1 MVTMVINW
9 MINLNHSFIYLTLII
24 HNIFHFKLFIHP
36 FKPLHSLNNLLPQ
49 SLYAAALIAL
59 IICIIDS
66 RGKKKQQKS
75 FFEKTFNLT
84 LWSIAWVSG
93 VKILGQ
99 DFSKKTLKFLFSR
112 SLSLS
117 GFLSLSVCCPFFD
130 LEWSNKF
137 SEIVFFAPSLRER
150 KKIFIKWIKVCFLL
164 CFSYFCHNFILRR
177 LW

>member
-112 SLSLS
+112 SLSLW
-117 GFLSLSVCCPFFD
+117 LSFFVRLLPVFWLGMVKQIFWNCFFCPKFEREKKNLHQMNQSLFPPLFQLLLSQFY
-130 LEWSNKF
+130 
-137 SEIVFFAPSLRER
+137 FA
-150 KKIFIKWIKVCFLL
+150 
-164 CFSYFCHNFILRR
+164 
-177 LW
+177 